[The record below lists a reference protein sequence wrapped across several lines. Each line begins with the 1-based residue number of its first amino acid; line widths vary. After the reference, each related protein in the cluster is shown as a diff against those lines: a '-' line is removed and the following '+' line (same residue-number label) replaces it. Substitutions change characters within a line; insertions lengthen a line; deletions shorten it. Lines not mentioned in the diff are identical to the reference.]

1 MTEQPVD
8 LEQLEIIGYAE
19 VLPDGKGPAVVP
31 PVFRDR
37 TDFSRCFVPPFRISG
52 RWLLDPQLVSFAEV
66 QELEKS
72 GRLTLPAGFQRPA
85 RRDCLLW
92 VGLDGTVNYESATD
106 ARRKLRNLYREHL
119 DAATAALRKGDIEA
133 AERQAGTALAA
144 DDQAVEP
151 DALIAACHALRGE
164 EKHVAFMQ
172 QEAEAAGHSSET
184 FGLLLKNYVE
194 MVPPNVW
201 DSLSFEVTASACR
214 QAGVDVGRRFELPIE
229 LSPYVDP
236 VLRNA
241 LLSHTATSVQILC
254 SGSDVSF
261 LSEFV
266 RLFKHNLI
274 PKLTGGQA
282 VEVVR
287 KAFWGSRARRCRFAS
302 WPAESVEG
310 YFLRMCEVL
319 VETGVI
325 WLAVEDRN
333 AASQRESGTRSAAST
348 TNRRSGSTC

>member
-37 TDFSRCFVPPFRISG
+37 TDPTRCFVPPFRLSG

-66 QELEKS
+66 EELAKA

-85 RRDCLLW
+85 RPDWLLW
-92 VGLDGTVNYESATD
+92 VGLDGAVDYERATD
-106 ARRKLRNLYREHL
+106 AKRKLRNLYREHL
-119 DAATAALRKGDIEA
+119 DTATAALRKGDIEA
-133 AERQAGTALAA
+133 AERHAGIALAA

-172 QEAEAAGHSSET
+172 REAEAAMHSSET
-184 FGLLLKNYVE
+184 FGLLLKSYVE
-194 MVPPNVW
+194 QVPASVW
-201 DSLSFEVTASACR
+201 ESLSFEVTASACK
-214 QAGVDVGRRFELPIE
+214 QARVDLGRRFELPIE

-241 LLSHTATSVQILC
+241 LVSHTGTSTRILC
-254 SGSDVSF
+254 SGSDVAF
-261 LSEFV
+261 LEEFV
-266 RLFKHNLI
+266 RLFKHNLF

-282 VEVVR
+282 AEVVR
-287 KAFWGSRARRCRFAS
+287 SAFWGGRSRRCRFAP
-302 WPAESVEG
+302 WPPESVEG
-310 YFLRMCEVL
+310 YFLRLGEVL
-319 VETGVI
+319 VETGVLGFVVTERAI
-325 WLAVEDRN
+325 VN
-333 AASQRESGTRSAAST
+333 H
-348 TNRRSGSTC
+348 